1 MIKISKLKPNEDAL
15 KQKYDELVNQLIYS
29 VKSLPPSNLSLDY
42 RNLTNVRFAD
52 YCRESI
58 KNSELEEIWLN
69 PNDISKIEVRSVQHS
84 NEKYLKIY
92 MHNGDTYDANGE
104 SVQEFFLKNVI
115 FGNDV

>member
-1 MIKISKLKPNEDAL
+1 MIKISKFKPNEDAL
-15 KQKYDELVNQLIYS
+15 KQKYDELVSQLIQS
-29 VKSLPPSNLSLDY
+29 VKSLPSDY

-115 FGNDV
+115 FGNDI

>member
-1 MIKISKLKPNEDAL
+1 MIKISKFKPNEDAL
-15 KQKYDELVNQLIYS
+15 KQKYDELVSQLIQS
-29 VKSLPPSNLSLDY
+29 VKSLPSDY